1 LAVILKNTM
10 KKSTLKFDFYSL
22 KEGESVIDAYQ
33 VLSEIPVLKDTK
45 GLPDDVDNELL
56 IRYYILM
63 YCKGSFAIENYPHE
77 GKRKTWILRELGI
90 LPHGVNEP
98 SAGWNEVLMNQNR
111 SALQKAAVILT
122 LESPQA
128 WGTMLKASEEL
139 YMLNTLPFPTD
150 DREAN
155 ERIKRVNG
163 LNTLIEESKKTVLEF
178 DKSVLLESALTEFK
192 AYTTLGLRP
201 EERVMDMRK
210 SVKPHETKADMIFKE
225 VRN

>member
-1 LAVILKNTM
+1 M

-45 GLPDDVDNELL
+45 GLPDDVENELL

-98 SAGWNEVLMNQNR
+98 SAGWN
-111 SALQKAAVILT
+111 
-122 LESPQA
+122 
-128 WGTMLKASEEL
+128 EEL

>member
-1 LAVILKNTM
+1 M

-33 VLSEIPVLKDTK
+33 VLSEAPVRSLLKETN
-45 GLPDDVDNELL
+45 GLPDGVDNELL
-56 IRYYILM
+56 IRYYILL
-63 YCKGSFAIENYPHE
+63 YCRGSHAIENYPHV

-90 LPHGVNEP
+90 LPHGINEP
-98 SAGWNEVLMNQNR
+98 SEGWNEVLTNQN
-111 SALQKAAVILT
+111 SVALQKAAVILT
-122 LESPQA
+122 LEHAPA
-128 WGTMLKASEEL
+128 WNTMIKASEEL
-139 YMLNTLPFPTD
+139 FLVNTLTFPKD

-163 LNTLIEESKKTVLEF
+163 LNTLIEESKKIILEF
-178 DKSVLLESALTEFK
+178 DKSVLLESALMEFK